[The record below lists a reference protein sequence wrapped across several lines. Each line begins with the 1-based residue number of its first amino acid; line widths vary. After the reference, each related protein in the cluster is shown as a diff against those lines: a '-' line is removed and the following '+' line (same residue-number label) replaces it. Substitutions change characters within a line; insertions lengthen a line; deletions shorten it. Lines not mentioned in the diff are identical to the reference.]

1 MHRAVLTLLVGLML
15 SLGGGGSAI
24 GMPHDDET
32 VCSRATSGAPPVWS
46 SINLLYVEEAVK
58 RLRHLVFS
66 MPSWTSL
73 QHFLPPNLSKPMD
86 IRSATASHFAA
97 SLELAREG
105 VLTMRQGSHFAP
117 IYLKTREQI

>member
-1 MHRAVLTLLVGLML
+1 MGYLSPMCRAVLTLLLGLML

-58 RLRHLVFS
+58 RGLTCGVGN
-66 MPSWTSL
+66 TT
-73 QHFLPPNLSKPMD
+73 N
-86 IRSATASHFAA
+86 A
-97 SLELAREG
+97 SLNE
-105 VLTMRQGSHFAP
+105 TTFNQ
-117 IYLKTREQI
+117 KQILMANEFIDANKDIFQSSQFV